1 MIQNHQS
8 QSNDLAISSGAY
20 LKALSNFPT
29 TLTEI
34 LEQVTIK
41 TKGDCL
47 IYHYRQGNV
56 RTQSYQQL
64 RLNAERVLGGFINN
78 PDIILLNTIRMTL
91 FYSLILG
98 IFWPV
103 GQAKLW
109 IIYNRVCTSE

>member
-64 RLNAERVLGGFINN
+64 RLNAERVLGGFINIPVELTN
-78 PDIILLNTIRMTL
+78 IVVAFENILFGFTNILVGYIIP
-91 FYSLILG
+91 F
-98 IFWPV
+98 
-103 GQAKLW
+103 
-109 IIYNRVCTSE
+109 

>member
-1 MIQNHQS
+1 MFQNHQS
-8 QSNDLAISSGAY
+8 QSNHLAISSGAY

-47 IYHYRQGNV
+47 IYLNRQGNV

-64 RLNAERVLGGFINN
+64 RLNAERVLGGLRQKGFQPKNLV
-78 PDIILLNTIRMTL
+78 ILLMEDHMDL
-91 FYSLILG
+91 LSGF
-98 IFWPV
+98 
-103 GQAKLW
+103 
-109 IIYNRVCTSE
+109 